1 MLQKLNAIY
10 LIIDFNSVFKNGIC
24 NVRSLTDYL
33 KNLKTIQYINLHIS
47 NNSLQH
53 SELNENQ
60 KSLALQLSQLAEK
73 CTI

>member
-10 LIIDFNSVFKNGIC
+10 LIIDFNSVFKNRIY
-24 NVRSLTDYL
+24 NITSLTDCL
-33 KNLKTIQYINLHIS
+33 KNPKTIQYINLHIS

-60 KSLALQLSQLAEK
+60 RSLALQLFQLAEK